1 MLLSEYDFKS
11 TFPSEGFLDVTETA
25 ENFNTK
31 EFDEYVNNKNRNI
44 NSASQVCRINKIELQ
59 YLNEDMQDF
68 KIDVNDISWLD
79 GKIKNKWDLCAH
91 GP

>member
-31 EFDEYVNNKNRNI
+31 EFDEYVNNKKRNI
-44 NSASQVCRINKIELQ
+44 NSASQVC
-59 YLNEDMQDF
+59 
-68 KIDVNDISWLD
+68 
-79 GKIKNKWDLCAH
+79 
-91 GP
+91 